1 VRELARRSDVVL
13 VLGAENSSN
22 SNRLKEIGENMDV
35 PSYLI
40 DDASVLDPA
49 WVVGKAV
56 VGITAGASAPEA
68 LVDELIAKLRT
79 IADVEVEQ
87 LGGVTE
93 NIVFKLP
100 HQLRDVA
107 IAS

>member
-1 VRELARRSDVVL
+1 
-13 VLGAENSSN
+13 
-22 SNRLKEIGENMDV
+22 MDV

-40 DDASVLDPA
+40 DDATMLDPA
-49 WVVGKAV
+49 WLVGKEV

-79 IADVEVEQ
+79 IADVEVEH
-87 LGGVTE
+87 LDGVTE

-100 HQLRDVA
+100 QQLRDVA
-107 IAS
+107 VAS